1 MDERYFDNLDEI
13 MKRDTELYFDEIDT
27 LSKQDIDEVKEPFR
41 IPELNSKNSF
51 FNAFIKTGI
60 NAITARSGTGKS
72 LVLVELALYFL
83 HTDQADKVYY
93 IDLDDNHKTL
103 KDRKEARYI
112 KSIPA
117 GYIENIE
124 TMEAEFGERFK
135 LYNQKRILETSKR
148 NLKKCLEQAGELSAK
163 YKAHALKGL
172 ANTIA
177 KGEIETDISKLDDST
192 AAGRGWAILMDRIE
206 SLEKVVDYL
215 DYGAITKQLKILP
228 LKNSIIMLDS
238 LTDFLDELDK
248 NQIKRFFILLRD
260 LNDAGAT
267 IFYLNHLTK
276 GRETK
281 NAAGSW
287 KLSAKTDYPIILAK
301 NSAGGINVEFQDEK
315 SRYTSNA
322 CYSLIVN
329 TDADLGERIFK
340 TEFVSD
346 IDGFTDA
353 QNDTLANIIKALST
367 GDKKH
372 CELEKVCGR
381 ASDGANKQA
390 FYKISQTAEF
400 KEKIA
405 KKQVGKNVFYS
416 LKTKAPDIYELTDD

>member
-1 MDERYFDNLDEI
+1 MSEFDNLDEKI
-13 MKRDTELYFDEIDT
+13 RRDIELYLDEIDT
-27 LSKQDIDEVKEPFR
+27 LSKLDMDEVKEPFR

-51 FNAFIKTGI
+51 FYAFIKTGI

-83 HTDQADKVYY
+83 HTNQADKVYY

-117 GYIENIE
+117 GYIENLE
-124 TMEAEFGERFK
+124 AMEAQFGERFK
-135 LYNQKRILETSKR
+135 LYNQERIFETSTR
-148 NLKKCLEQAGELSAK
+148 DLKKCLAQAGELSAK
-163 YKAHALKGL
+163 YKDHALKGL
-172 ANTIA
+172 ANTMA

-192 AAGRGWAILMDRIE
+192 AVGRGWAMLMNRID
-206 SLEKVVDYL
+206 SLEKIVNSF
-215 DYGAITKQLKILP
+215 DYGAIIEQLKERP

-238 LTDFLDELDK
+238 LGDFLDELDK
-248 NQIKRFFILLRD
+248 SQIKAFFRLLRK
-260 LNDAGAT
+260 LTELGAT

-276 GRETK
+276 DKNTK

-287 KLSAKTDYPIILAK
+287 KLSAKTDYPVILAK
-301 NSAGGINVEFQDEK
+301 NSAGSINVEFQDEK

-322 CYSLIVN
+322 CYSLVVN
-329 TDADLGERIFK
+329 TDAELGERIFK
-340 TEFVSD
+340 SEFVSD

-353 QNDTLANIIKALST
+353 QNDTMANIIKALSS

-372 CELEKVCGR
+372 CELEKACGR
-381 ASDGANKQA
+381 VSDGANKNA
-390 FYKISQTAEF
+390 FYKISQTDEF

-405 KKQVGKNVFYS
+405 KKQVGKNVIYS
-416 LKTKAPDIYELTDD
+416 LKPKSPAIYEPIAD